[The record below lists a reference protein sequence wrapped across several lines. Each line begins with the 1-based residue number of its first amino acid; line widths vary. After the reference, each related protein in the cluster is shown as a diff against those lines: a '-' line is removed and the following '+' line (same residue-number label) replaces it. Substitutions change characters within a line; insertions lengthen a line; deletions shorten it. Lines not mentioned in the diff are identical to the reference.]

1 MEERRHPMFKTVLS
15 TAENLAGIAA
25 VGVPVHYL
33 AGLDWPW
40 AIVIGAAVLIALRWL
55 IHSGTLGGVRKPPL
69 TGGG

>member
-1 MEERRHPMFKTVLS
+1 VLKKIL
-15 TAENLAGIAA
+15 TPVENVAVIGA

-40 AIVIGAAVLIALRWL
+40 AILIGGAVLIALRWL
-55 IHSGTLGGVRKPPL
+55 LRSEAVARVRRRPL

>member
-1 MEERRHPMFKTVLS
+1 MLKKMLTYV
-15 TAENLAGIAA
+15 ENVVVIVA

-40 AIVIGAAVLIALRWL
+40 AILIGAAVLVALRWL
-55 IHSGTLGGVRKPPL
+55 MHSAAVARFRKRPL